1 MIDVKEA
8 ARNAAEYFADWY
20 ADQRYFDILLEEVE
34 YDDDGDL
41 WSITLG
47 YSIPNPASVLGV
59 KLPDYRRYKMFK
71 VDAETGKVIFM
82 KIRTLEPA

>member
-8 ARNAAEYFADWY
+8 AKIAEEYFVDLY
-20 ADQRYFDILLEEVE
+20 PDQEYTNILLEEAEQDENV
-34 YDDDGDL
+34 

-59 KLPDYRRYKMFK
+59 KLPDYRRYKVFK
-71 VDAETGKVIFM
+71 IDAKAGKVLSM
-82 KIRTLEPA
+82 KIHNLENV